1 VHQLTLLLSSRRRR
15 PADES
20 SVAVAEKPAAEQK
33 IVLPGDKEPPQRS
46 LNESAHK
53 LYR

>member
-1 VHQLTLLLSSRRRR
+1 
-15 PADES
+15 
-20 SVAVAEKPAAEQK
+20 VAEKPPEEQR
-33 IVLPGDKEPPQRS
+33 IVLPGDKQPPQRS